1 MSFLSSIKKVLNI
14 GSERKKPKGFHHIK
28 ADQVPEDTWEI
39 IGELGK
45 EAWIKDMVKEM
56 FFGS

>member
-45 EAWIKDMVKEM
+45 EAWIKEM